1 MKRNPNSKKNL
12 DGTKASNMTPNS
24 AALIALIVAI
34 VVFLALYYWAN
45 LTGMGALA
53 IAAIVG
59 MILQGLLLGT
69 VFADLRGLAPAQIV
83 ERMGGVGFYALM
95 ALVYVLIILVLLVIY
110 AVRDRR
116 LLVVA

>member
-1 MKRNPNSKKNL
+1 
-12 DGTKASNMTPNS
+12 MTPNS

-34 VVFLALYYWAN
+34 LVFLALYYWAN
-45 LTGMGALA
+45 LTAMGSLA

-59 MILQGLLLGT
+59 IILQALLLGS
-69 VFADLRGLAPAQIV
+69 VFADLRGLSPAQIV

-95 ALVYVLIILVLLVIY
+95 SLIYVLIILVVLIIY

-116 LLVVA
+116 LIVV